1 MEGKNTTKTK
11 RYTVQADVTANG
23 IPIYVVIDKTNGHW
37 EAVRGC
43 LLWAEHKA
51 EELNRQAAGD
61 TEWGGKIRQK

>member
-1 MEGKNTTKTK
+1 MERENTTKPK
-11 RYTVQADVTANG
+11 RYTVQAEVTANG

-51 EELNRQAAGD
+51 EELNRQAAGV